1 MCGSCHHCWPLRPP
15 FLSGKADLPSGKYC
29 LKGFPHNP
37 LLSISAVLSLTS
49 EVQSSVSSASWE
61 VFSACPPEGPPVQLQ
76 ILPRVILISK
86 LFPSLPLIL
95 VRALPVVTDPISYF
109 TKDIEK
115 FFFLVLVLCLFSWIF
130 FFFLISKSI
139 CSLPS
144 LFAFFQRLVTLG
156 QPDYVRVGH

>member
-15 FLSGKADLPSGKYC
+15 FLSGKADLPSGMYC

-109 TKDIEK
+109 TKDIEN
-115 FFFLVLVLCLFSWIF
+115 FFFWSLYYLSSLGFSFSFSYQSRYVLSLHF
-130 FFFLISKSI
+130 
-139 CSLPS
+139 LPS
-144 LFAFFQRLVTLG
+144 SKDWSPLG
-156 QPDYVRVGH
+156 SLITSE